1 MSWYRDGEITGSAGN
16 PVITGVNTN
25 WLDNKQ
31 AIGAGQ
37 ALIISVGDAT
47 QVYEIAQ
54 VESATQIRLTSPL
67 KQDYFGEYAILT
79 FYIDSVPDFAR
90 KLSSII
96 GYFQGQLT
104 GLQELVTSDNAVDFI
119 KPDGT
124 SIKIP
129 SINSLTKWVTEYQAW
144 FDNAREEID
153 GAATNAAE
161 AKAARDAAVQAKL
174 DAIAAATGVEE
185 YAQESKKYA
194 NQAAAS
200 AQSASASETATAAAL
215 AGANNAKIDAENA
228 RDEAVTASTASKAN
242 ADITEANKTAS
253 ETAKADAETARDVAI
268 TAKSDAVTASAEAVQ
283 AKTDAAT
290 SRNEAAKSA
299 TDAATAKT
307 GAESARDI
315 AVSAKDSAEASKEGA
330 EVARDRAEAAARK
343 AEDITNAADIDKV
356 VELVNGKMDKKGG
369 AFTGPVQVAADAVKP
384 LEPVTKQQLDT
395 EITSLNE
402 RIDSVADS
410 EEVAN
415 LLAEKMDKKGGT
427 FTGPVVLAGDATKP
441 LEPTTKQQLDSE
453 IQAVT
458 DKLDEMGGG
467 GYLGMVGWHPMRS
480 EMPFGRIAADGQEL
494 DREVFASLFE
504 RVSTGKL
511 PVCEDSL
518 WLSDS
523 KYRGFYTLGNG
534 TTTFRIPDYNGKTKG
549 SLGAGFL
556 RGDGLNSLGENG
568 LIQSDA
574 IRNITGAFSSD
585 LGGMVWLG
593 ATATSGVFS
602 SASRQ
607 EGNIF
612 QPKGDTFNRVSA
624 NGSFDIDVSRQ
635 VPTAADNHPVNITGC
650 FTIQYAGAVLDEGEI
665 EVGKLANAIAD
676 LSNRVAA
683 LEAGGGA
690 DELLGKSNTWTGANK
705 FAGAFTVAAPAGS
718 PEGGQIDLS
727 DKDGNGAYFIDI
739 DAGGNFRVVR
749 SGNNSGVTTSV
760 MLQLMRATNDT
771 WIRSTLN
778 VDGPIKATG
787 SISAGNAAIG
797 TDGNVVGPIWSG
809 GSLASHLSTVGGVK
823 SVARGANAAINW
835 GYISGVQYQD
845 THVPVGCYIN
855 GMQVRRSGGT
865 ASSGP
870 INMINAIFYRPIMIN
885 DGARWLQVGDIA

>member
-174 DAIAAATGVEE
+174 DAIAAAAGVEE

-200 AQSASASETATAAAL
+200 AQSASASETSAAAAL
-215 AGANNAKIDAENA
+215 TGANNAKTDAEAA
-228 RDEAVTASTASKAN
+228 RDEAVTASTTSKAN

-253 ETAKADAETARDVAI
+253 EAAKADAETARDVAV
-268 TAKSDAVTASAEAVQ
+268 TAKNDTVTASAEAVQ

-290 SRNEAAKSA
+290 SRDEAAKSA

-458 DKLDEMGGG
+458 DKLDKMGG
-467 GYLGMVGWHPMRS
+467 GYLGMVDWHPMRS

-504 RVSTGKL
+504 RVSAGKL

-574 IRNITGAFSSD
+574 IRNITGYSGGWCNAITASS
-585 LGGMVWLG
+585 GGALATDAEMGRFNNGG
-593 ATATSGVFS
+593 ANAAAWAAVRNTSFD
-602 SASRQ
+602 ASR
-607 EGNIF
+607 
-612 QPKGDTFNRVSA
+612 V
-624 NGSFDIDVSRQ
+624 

-683 LEAGGGA
+683 LEAGGSA

-823 SVARGANAAINW
+823 SVARGANAAISW